1 MAKAFTDIDRKK
13 VYNILAEAYIDLIE
27 KGLIGKFERKVM
39 SKKILE
45 NVEKA
50 QTFEEVSMFIRS
62 LLQFYPVFHNAQVQ
76 VDYEINKLHE
86 KDVMGRLQQFI
97 KTTAR

>member
-1 MAKAFTDIDRKK
+1 MAKAFTEGDRKK

-27 KGLIGKFERKVM
+27 KGLIGKFERRVM

-45 NVEKA
+45 HIEKA
-50 QTFEEVSMFIRS
+50 QTFEEVSAFVRS

-76 VDYEINKLHE
+76 VDSEIGKLHE
-86 KDVMGRLQQFI
+86 EDVMGRLQQYI
-97 KTTAR
+97 KTAA

>member
-45 NVEKA
+45 ALEKA
-50 QTFEEVSMFIRS
+50 QTFEEVSLFIHS
-62 LLQFYPVFHNAQVQ
+62 LLRFYPVFQSAQIQ
-76 VDYEINKLHE
+76 VDAEVNKLHE
-86 KDVMGRLQQFI
+86 QDVIGRLQQYI
-97 KTTAR
+97 KLSA

>member
-1 MAKAFTDIDRKK
+1 MRPLTPQDKK
-13 VYNILAEAYIDLIE
+13 QIYHYLAEAYIDLIE

-45 NVEKA
+45 HIEKA
-50 QTFEEVSMFIRS
+50 QTFEEVSVFIRS

-76 VDYEINKLHE
+76 VDYEIGKLHE